1 MRTRMGSHDDEVNA
15 SSQNVREVELVARI
29 TRAGG
34 SGGSASNDE
43 GGTMG
48 VCFDLLTLCIL
59 LVFFYNPTLFRGWN
73 GMPLLLTSRS
83 NPSLCQVSS

>member
-1 MRTRMGSHDDEVNA
+1 MGSHDDEVNA
-15 SSQNVREVELVARI
+15 SSQNVREVELVVRI
-29 TRAGG
+29 KGACG
-34 SGGSASNDE
+34 SGGSAGNDE
-43 GGTMG
+43 GGTRKMMG

-73 GMPLLLTSRS
+73 GMSLLPTSRS